1 MIIEQVSDTVFTYFE
16 VIGDPEPNFL
26 IWLSQ
31 NLHSSAY
38 SIKEVGS
45 SLHVVQSMLK
55 FEKVEDALA
64 FKLTWI
70 SKDRKHHG
78 SQI

>member
-1 MIIEQVSDTVFTYFE
+1 MEQISDTVFTYFE
-16 VIGDPEPNFL
+16 VIGDSQPDFVL
-26 IWLSQ
+26 WLGQ

-55 FEKVEDALA
+55 FQKVEDAMA
-64 FKLTWI
+64 FKIAWI
-70 SKDRKHHG
+70 DKEIKDNG
-78 SQI
+78 